1 MEPTKD
7 LQNNSK
13 PKPQTAIVKI
23 TILSVYI
30 QPSRQKKSI
39 SQARTDQYRVL
50 VFIPEV
56 VTALK
61 HVSKACI
68 KPKGVKDTRL

>member
-30 QPSRQKKSI
+30 QKKSI

-56 VTALK
+56 VTAA
-61 HVSKACI
+61 KACI
-68 KPKGVKDTRL
+68 KSMYQT